1 MNAIT
6 ACGLGKRFRRR
17 TTPLAPTIKERV
29 VEFLTRGGGGGL
41 EEFWALRDVSFEVGT
56 GEMFGVVGSNGSG
69 KSTLLKLLA
78 GIYRPDEGTLE
89 AHGRVTSLIE
99 LGAGFHPDL
108 TGRENI
114 LINGLLIGLSRPY
127 IRRVTDDII
136 AFSGLERFIDSPV
149 RTYSSGMYM
158 RLGFAIAAH
167 AEPDI
172 LLVDEILAVGDEY
185 FQHRCLGRIN
195 DFRREGRTILL
206 VSHDLGTVAR
216 HCDRILWIDRGAV
229 RGVGHPRQMVDAYL
243 ETVEEQEAARVMA
256 RHHRMDVHDAP
267 GGGKRWGSGE
277 VLITSVRMED
287 QTGQERYL
295 FHTGEAP
302 RIRIG
307 WRVPGGPVD
316 EVVFGVAFQRDDGV
330 ACYGTNTRIEG
341 LKLPP
346 LSGEGEILFEIGDLP
361 LLQGSYRFD
370 VAAHRPDEYPY
381 DFHSRMYGFEV
392 RTAFREL
399 GVARISHRWVV
410 P

>member
-1 MNAIT
+1 
-6 ACGLGKRFRRR
+6 
-17 TTPLAPTIKERV
+17 
-29 VEFLTRGGGGGL
+29 
-41 EEFWALRDVSFEVGT
+41 
-56 GEMFGVVGSNGSG
+56 MFGVVGSNGSG

-78 GIYRPDEGTLE
+78 GIYRADEGTLE
-89 AHGRVTSLIE
+89 CRGRVTSLIE

-114 LINGLLIGLSRPY
+114 LINGLLIGLTRSY

-136 AFSGLERFIDSPV
+136 AFSGLERFVDSPV
-149 RTYSSGMYM
+149 RTYSSGIYM

-167 AEPDI
+167 ASPDI

-185 FQHRCLGRIN
+185 FQHRCLGKIN

-229 RGVGHPRQMVDAYL
+229 RGLGHPRQMIDAYL

-256 RHHRMDVHDAP
+256 SHHRMVVRDAP

-277 VLITSVRMED
+277 VQITSVRMED
-287 QTGQERYL
+287 PAGGERYL
-295 FHTGEAP
+295 YHTGEAA

-307 WRVPGGPVD
+307 WRVPGEPVD
-316 EVVFGVAFQRDDGV
+316 QAVFGVAFQRDDGV
-330 ACYGTNTRIEG
+330 TCYGTNTRIEG
-341 LKLPP
+341 IEMPRLA
-346 LSGEGEILFEIGDLP
+346 GEGEILLEIGDLS
-361 LLQGSYRFD
+361 LLAGSYRFD
-370 VAAHRPDEYPY
+370 VAVHRPDEYPY

-392 RTAFREL
+392 RSALRDL
-399 GVARISHRWVV
+399 GVARIPHRWVV